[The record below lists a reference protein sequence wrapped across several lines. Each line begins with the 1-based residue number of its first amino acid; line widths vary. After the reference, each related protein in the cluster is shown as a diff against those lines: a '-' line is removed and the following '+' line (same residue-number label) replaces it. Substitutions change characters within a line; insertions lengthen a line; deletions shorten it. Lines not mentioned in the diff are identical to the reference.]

1 MKIVIKKNEIL
12 NEKKDRKNEIRK
24 EIKKTRIKRKLQ
36 DG

>member
-24 EIKKTRIKRKLQ
+24 ERKKTRIKRKLQ